1 MKETR
6 VFDLQSLLM
15 IKSKGLVIHYY
26 KFPKKF
32 IASRNKGKA
41 VVKISA
47 QEN

>member
-6 VFDLQSLLM
+6 VFDLQSLFM
-15 IKSKGLVIHYY
+15 NKTKELVIHYQ
-26 KFPKKF
+26 KFPKF
-32 IASRNKGKA
+32 SIASRNKGKA